1 MTTLHTLGFP
11 RIGAQRELKQAQ
23 EAFWRG
29 ESSVEALHITA
40 RQLRQRHWL
49 LQKGAG
55 IERIAVGDFTLYDH
69 VLDHQV
75 LFGALPARFG
85 LDVANLST
93 EDYFALARG
102 NAQQPALEMTKWF
115 GGQTLAPNS
124 DSWCQTT
131 WSFPRQVAGHCPAPR
146 RNNLLC
152 SSWQHPNQNGLAVR
166 QIRLDG
172 REHGR
177 TR

>member
-29 ESSVEALHITA
+29 ESSVETLHTTA

-115 GGQTLAPNS
+115 DTNYHYLVPEFDRQTVFQLQP
-124 DSWCQTT
+124 TT
-131 WSFPRQVAGHCPAPR
+131 LFNQ
-146 RNNLLC
+146 
-152 SSWQHPNQNGLAVR
+152 QHWLGWNA
-166 QIRLDG
+166 
-172 REHGR
+172 
-177 TR
+177 